1 VTVVKEIFFLEI
13 AIIVLLEI
21 LFIILPIP
29 SFKCFGSRQH
39 INNILLLKVKW
50 FFSLQCIFQTLA
62 IISFTDLWKMFDKL
76 LFLDRI
82 PLSVISFFLLKLYV
96 HYFGYKRIKYLDDG
110 RDYVSIK
117 EFFSVHCTFS
127 VINSWTTY
135 FLCYNLFV
143 YLKEVFV
150 GDQFK
155 LLDDYM
161 SIVAMIL
168 MVFESTIYL
177 AYYKDAIFSLIT
189 LMNYIGMYL
198 FNFDHR
204 NKKSSQAIEVEN
216 CQISLIVI
224 LSLFIV
230 VTILHDFDKV
240 FYLQY
245 SKFYNKHKER
255 RLGIKKGKKKVADQY
270 DLDDRVGGRRGRNYS
285 FVAWKQYYNLQHEGE
300 EEIDEM

>member
-1 VTVVKEIFFLEI
+1 MTVVKEIFFLEI

-62 IISFTDLWKMFDKL
+62 IISFTDLWKIFDEL
-76 LFLDRI
+76 FFLDTI

-143 YLKEVFV
+143 YLQEKVFKRYQ
-150 GDQFK
+150 DTPF
-155 LLDDYM
+155 DDYL
-161 SIVAMIL
+161 SIVVMIL

-198 FNFDHR
+198 FNFDRR
-204 NKKSSQAIEVEN
+204 N
-216 CQISLIVI
+216 
-224 LSLFIV
+224 
-230 VTILHDFDKV
+230 
-240 FYLQY
+240 
-245 SKFYNKHKER
+245 
-255 RLGIKKGKKKVADQY
+255 
-270 DLDDRVGGRRGRNYS
+270 
-285 FVAWKQYYNLQHEGE
+285 
-300 EEIDEM
+300 